1 MKTKQLRCFEKDE
14 RARGLRVQACCREQ
28 PASKELLDSCPM
40 FSNVRAAAECEIHD
54 MNPIGM
60 EDGEGSGTALRVC
73 AWEGG
78 VVTELDD
85 VTGLSKR

>member
-1 MKTKQLRCFEKDE
+1 
-14 RARGLRVQACCREQ
+14 
-28 PASKELLDSCPM
+28 
-40 FSNVRAAAECEIHD
+40 